1 MALRRLVSRVVISF
15 KVQQRLPLVPLFQ
28 LQAH

>member
-15 KVQQRLPLVPLFQ
+15 KVQQQQQLVPHFQ